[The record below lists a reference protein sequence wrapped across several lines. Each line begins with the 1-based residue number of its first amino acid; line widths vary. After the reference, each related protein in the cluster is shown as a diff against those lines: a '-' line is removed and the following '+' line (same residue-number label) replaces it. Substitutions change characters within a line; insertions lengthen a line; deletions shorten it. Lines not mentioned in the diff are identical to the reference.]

1 MFKTVFKEIKQVKF
15 YHKKLTIGE
24 ASLTFS
30 ELNNIV
36 EFNIHDWIKTVDNK
50 VIIIKNTSIPEKVGE
65 LSAII
70 SLLPS
75 GEVLV
80 RTTVGLMYKGFKCS
94 KEKIFSDITELQ
106 SYLKRLDNLDIVS
119 LGKIEVE
126 LVDAFDKNVLEL
138 LR

>member
-1 MFKTVFKEIKQVKF
+1 M
-15 YHKKLTIGE
+15 
-24 ASLTFS
+24 SLTFA
-30 ELNNIV
+30 ELNKIV
-36 EFNIHDWIKTVDNK
+36 DFNIREWIKEVDNK
-50 VIIIKNTSIPEKVGE
+50 IIIIKNTGIPEKVGE
-65 LSAII
+65 LSATI

-94 KEKIFSDITELQ
+94 KEKIFSDIKELQ

-119 LGKIEVE
+119 LGKIEIE
-126 LVDAFDKNVLEL
+126 LVDTFEKSTIEL

>member
-1 MFKTVFKEIKQVKF
+1 M
-15 YHKKLTIGE
+15 
-24 ASLTFS
+24 SLTFS

-36 EFNIHDWIKTVDNK
+36 EFNTHEWTKEVDNK
-50 VIIIKNTSIPEKVGE
+50 VIIIKNTGIPEEVGE
-65 LSAII
+65 LFSTI

>member
-1 MFKTVFKEIKQVKF
+1 M
-15 YHKKLTIGE
+15 
-24 ASLTFS
+24 SLTFA

-36 EFNIHDWIKTVDNK
+36 EFNVHEWTKIVDNK
-50 VIIIKNTSIPEKVGE
+50 VIIIKNTGIPEEVGE
-65 LSAII
+65 LSATI

-94 KEKIFSDITELQ
+94 KEKIFSDIKELQ

-119 LGKIEVE
+119 LGKIEIE
-126 LVDAFDKNVLEL
+126 LVDTFEKSTIEL

>member
-1 MFKTVFKEIKQVKF
+1 MC
-15 YHKKLTIGE
+15 
-24 ASLTFS
+24 LTFS
-30 ELNNIV
+30 ELNNIAD
-36 EFNIHDWIKTVDNK
+36 FCIHEWSKTVDNR

>member
-1 MFKTVFKEIKQVKF
+1 M
-15 YHKKLTIGE
+15 
-24 ASLTFS
+24 SLTFS

-94 KEKIFSDITELQ
+94 KEKIFSDITGLQ

>member
-1 MFKTVFKEIKQVKF
+1 MN
-15 YHKKLTIGE
+15 
-24 ASLTFS
+24 LTFA

-36 EFNIHDWIKTVDNK
+36 DFNIREWIKTVDNK
-50 VIIIKNTSIPEKVGE
+50 VIIIKNTGIPEKVGE
-65 LSAII
+65 LSATI
-70 SLLPS
+70 SLMPS

-94 KEKIFSDITELQ
+94 KEKIFSDIDEFQL
-106 SYLKRLDNLDIVS
+106 YLKRLDNLDILS

-126 LVDAFDKNVLEL
+126 LVDVFDKNVLEL

>member
-1 MFKTVFKEIKQVKF
+1 M
-15 YHKKLTIGE
+15 
-24 ASLTFS
+24 SLTFS

-36 EFNIHDWIKTVDNK
+36 EFNIHEWTKTVDNK

-65 LSAII
+65 LSATI
-70 SLLPS
+70 SLVPS

-80 RTTVGLMYKGFKCS
+80 RTTVGLMYNGFNCS
-94 KEKIFSDITELQ
+94 KEKIFRDIAELQ

-126 LVDAFDKNVLEL
+126 LVDAFDKKVLEL

>member
-1 MFKTVFKEIKQVKF
+1 M
-15 YHKKLTIGE
+15 
-24 ASLTFS
+24 SLTFA
-30 ELNNIV
+30 ELNKIV
-36 EFNIHDWIKTVDNK
+36 DFNIHEWTKEVDNK
-50 VIIIKNTSIPEKVGE
+50 VIIIKNTGIPEEVGE
-65 LSAII
+65 LSATI

-94 KEKIFSDITELQ
+94 KEKIFSDIMELQ
-106 SYLKRLDNLDIVS
+106 SYLVRLDNLDIVS

>member
-1 MFKTVFKEIKQVKF
+1 M
-15 YHKKLTIGE
+15 
-24 ASLTFS
+24 SLTFA
-30 ELNNIV
+30 ELNKIV
-36 EFNIHDWIKTVDNK
+36 DFNIHEWTKEVDNK
-50 VIIIKNTSIPEKVGE
+50 VIIIKNTGIPEEVGE
-65 LSAII
+65 LSATI
-70 SLLPS
+70 SLLLS

-94 KEKIFSDITELQ
+94 KEKIFSDIMELQ
-106 SYLKRLDNLDIVS
+106 LYLKRLDNLDIVS

>member
-1 MFKTVFKEIKQVKF
+1 M
-15 YHKKLTIGE
+15 
-24 ASLTFS
+24 SLTFA

-50 VIIIKNTSIPEKVGE
+50 VIIIKNTRIPEKVGE
-65 LSAII
+65 LSATI

-80 RTTVGLMYKGFKCS
+80 RATVGLMYKGFKCS
-94 KEKIFSDITELQ
+94 KEKTFSDIKEFQL
-106 SYLKRLDNLDIVS
+106 YLKRLDNLDIVS

-126 LVDAFDKNVLEL
+126 LVDTFGKSVLEL

>member
-1 MFKTVFKEIKQVKF
+1 MNM
-15 YHKKLTIGE
+15 
-24 ASLTFS
+24 SLTFA

-36 EFNIHDWIKTVDNK
+36 EFNIHEWAKIVDNK
-50 VIIIKNTSIPEKVGE
+50 VIIIKNTGIPEEVGE
-65 LSAII
+65 LSATI

-94 KEKIFSDITELQ
+94 KEKIFSDIKELQ
-106 SYLKRLDNLDIVS
+106 SHLKRLDNLDIVS
-119 LGKIEVE
+119 LGKIEIE
-126 LVDAFDKNVLEL
+126 LVDTFKKSTIEL